1 MTLYRRILMAYDGTE
16 HGRLALEQ
24 GAEVA
29 RTNDAEVHL
38 LAVLRLPASLGF
50 MQEGY
55 PQQWIDE
62 QMEAVRKTLDEG
74 VSRLRD
80 AGLEV
85 TGYQREGEPVIEI
98 SHLAR
103 ELDVD
108 LVVVGHTP
116 RGRLAR
122 WWHGS
127 VGTTLLDELRC
138 SILVVMPREGEPG
151 ASRDA

>member
-1 MTLYRRILMAYDGTE
+1 MSLYRRILMAYDGTE
-16 HGRLALEQ
+16 GGRRALEQ

-29 RTNDAEVHL
+29 RMHGAEVHL

-55 PQQWIDE
+55 PQNWIDE
-62 QMEAVRKTLDEG
+62 QMKQVQSSLDEG
-74 VSRLRD
+74 VARLRE

-85 TGYQREGEPVIEI
+85 TGHRREGEPVIEI
-98 SHLAR
+98 SHMAR
-103 ELDVD
+103 EMDVD

-138 SILVVMPREGEPG
+138 SILVVMPREGEDG
-151 ASRDA
+151 G

>member
-1 MTLYRRILMAYDGTE
+1 MAYDGTE
-16 HGRLALEQ
+16 GGRRALDQ

-29 RTNDAEVHL
+29 RMNGADVHL

-55 PQQWIDE
+55 PQNWIDE
-62 QMEAVRKTLDEG
+62 QMEQIQSTLDEG
-74 VSRLRD
+74 VTRLRE

-103 ELDVD
+103 EIDAD

-138 SILVVMPREGEPG
+138 SILVVMPREE
-151 ASRDA
+151 

>member
-1 MTLYRRILMAYDGTE
+1 MTLYRQILMAYDGTE
-16 HGRLALEQ
+16 AGRLALDQ

-29 RTNDAEVHL
+29 KMTGAHVHL

-55 PQQWIDE
+55 PQNWIDE
-62 QMEAVRKTLDEG
+62 QMAEVQASLDEG
-74 VSRLRD
+74 VERLRGC
-80 AGLEV
+80 GLDV
-85 TGYQREGEPVIEI
+85 TGHRREGEPVIEI
-98 SHLAR
+98 SHLAK
-103 ELDVD
+103 ELDAD

-138 SILVVMPREGEPG
+138 SILVVVPREGE
-151 ASRDA
+151 DEE